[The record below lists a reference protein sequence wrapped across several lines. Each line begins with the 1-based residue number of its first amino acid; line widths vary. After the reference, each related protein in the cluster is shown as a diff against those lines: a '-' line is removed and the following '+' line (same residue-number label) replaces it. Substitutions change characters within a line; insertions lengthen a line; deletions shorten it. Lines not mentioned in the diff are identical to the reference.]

1 LLSFYRRLI
10 WFRRG
15 SAALQVGSYAAVEG
29 VPDGVFAFVRE
40 HDGERLL
47 VVLNFLDTEMVATLP
62 SDVRLSE
69 VVIGTH
75 GSRNETTVLTPCEGR
90 LYRLA

>member
-1 LLSFYRRLI
+1 
-10 WFRRG
+10 
-15 SAALQVGSYAAVEG
+15 
-29 VPDGVFAFVRE
+29 
-40 HDGERLL
+40 
-47 VVLNFLDTEMVATLP
+47 MVATLP